1 MNGELELSKVHRLKN
16 QLSIILGFTEL
27 LIARPD
33 APPQSDLLAVQ
44 KAALT
49 ALEILREQS

>member
-1 MNGELELSKVHRLKN
+1 MSDVPQQSAVHRLKN

-27 LIARPD
+27 LIARPG
-33 APPQSDLLAVQ
+33 ALPPDDLIAVR